1 MYSRSKPEGA
11 WAQRW
16 HQHWVGAGTI
26 KFTQPSRHRGLQM
39 CVWMCACVCARA
51 LLSNR
56 KWDAET
62 RETLKATSWFL
73 INTSSESFTF
83 ACNTEKKNKNLRRSR
98 LFHEVWRAWKLKL
111 FRVVSSSFSSSS
123 YSPMV
128 SIIIFFCLP
137 HSLITFWGGKGSFG
151 ILEIKPS

>member
-39 CVWMCACVCARA
+39 CVWVCVYARA

-56 KWDAET
+56 KWDAEMW
-62 RETLKATSWFL
+62 ETLKATSWFL
-73 INTSSESFTF
+73 INTSYESFTF
-83 ACNTEKKNKNLRRSR
+83 ACNTKKKKKKSLRRSR

-123 YSPMV
+123 NSPMV
-128 SIIIFFCLP
+128 SIIIIFFCLL